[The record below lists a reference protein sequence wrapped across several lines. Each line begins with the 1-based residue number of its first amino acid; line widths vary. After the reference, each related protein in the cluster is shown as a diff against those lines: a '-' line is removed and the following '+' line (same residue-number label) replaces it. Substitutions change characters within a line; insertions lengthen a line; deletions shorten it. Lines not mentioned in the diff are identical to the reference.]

1 MIDNAKKLIEEYS
14 KTATSVSIHL
24 STILPE
30 ISSKLS
36 KLPLKVK
43 TLGINEAKN

>member
-14 KTATSVSIHL
+14 KTASSVSIHL

-36 KLPLKVK
+36 NLPLKVK
-43 TLGINEAKN
+43 TLGINEGQN